1 MGKRK
6 CRAAMV
12 FCMDYRLHSQLA
24 GFLER
29 EVLDKDGVDI
39 LRIAGAVKSMVRP
52 AADRDSDFIL
62 EQLDTVHRLHGIQ
75 QIYLINHED
84 CGAYGPEDIPDSA
97 EELEVHRRDLLAAR
111 RLVEQNFPE
120 VEVLPHFMWLDGR
133 CDPIA

>member
-29 EVLDKDGVDI
+29 
-39 LRIAGAVKSMVRP
+39 
-52 AADRDSDFIL
+52 ADRDSDFIL